1 MGRYG
6 GRITGGKINVDGTT
20 YQLETGK
27 DNNTLHGGGIGY
39 NKVDWEVE
47 AVSLGEQTGANA
59 SWALFTYDSPDGEQN
74 FPGNVSLMV
83 NYTLTDADEL
93 IVDIAAVTDAAT
105 PINVFSHPYFNLG
118 GLTSDNDTILDH
130 LLTGRFV
137 LLGNGQGDLQEMD
150 GFVAAE
156 PRQLAATLVHPP
168 SGRALDILTTA
179 PTLVLYTG
187 AVFSM
192 HLCSWSYRTA
202 GNALKGKFEAKYG
215 VRPQQ
220 WAAVALEATAFPEA
234 GNQPAFPSPILR
246 PGEEYRNQVVWRFY
260 DVPPAPT
267 PTEAPA
273 SASAASLACP
283 AVLAGGLLAALLLA

>member
-1 MGRYG
+1 
-6 GRITGGKINVDGTT
+6 
-20 YQLETGK
+20 
-27 DNNTLHGGGIGY
+27 
-39 NKVDWEVE
+39 
-47 AVSLGEQTGANA
+47 
-59 SWALFTYDSPDGEQN
+59 
-74 FPGNVSLMV
+74 
-83 NYTLTDADEL
+83 
-93 IVDIAAVTDAAT
+93 
-105 PINVFSHPYFNLG
+105 
-118 GLTSDNDTILDH
+118 
-130 LLTGRFV
+130 
-137 LLGNGQGDLQEMD
+137 
-150 GFVAAE
+150 
-156 PRQLAATLVHPP
+156 
-168 SGRALDILTTA
+168 
-179 PTLVLYTG
+179 
-187 AVFSM
+187 M

-220 WAAVALEATAFPEA
+220 WAAVALEAVSDWRHRRRQRCVRSLSCTAAAALYLLRRRPVRRPPACAWRLRHRPLPLRPPCPPPPHHPPPLHASLQTAFPEA